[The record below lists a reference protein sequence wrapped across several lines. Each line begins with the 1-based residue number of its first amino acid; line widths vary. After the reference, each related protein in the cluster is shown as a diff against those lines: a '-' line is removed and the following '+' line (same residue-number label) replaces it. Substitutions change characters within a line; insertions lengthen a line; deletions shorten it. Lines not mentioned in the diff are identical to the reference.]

1 MKRSLKKKSGISD
14 ETEESKS
21 LQEGQRLLTYDW
33 QRAV

>member
-1 MKRSLKKKSGISD
+1 MKCSLKNKSSISD

-33 QRAV
+33 ERAV